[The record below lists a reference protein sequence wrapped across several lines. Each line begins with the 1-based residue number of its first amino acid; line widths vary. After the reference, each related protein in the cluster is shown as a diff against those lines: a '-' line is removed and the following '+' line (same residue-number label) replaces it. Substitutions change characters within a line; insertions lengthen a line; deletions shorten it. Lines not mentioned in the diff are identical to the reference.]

1 MLARRVIKADRLLSM
16 AEVADLMKLPP
27 GSPHARAEKV
37 RRMVRR
43 MEKRDGIGYLRRVG
57 RKWFVSIATIE
68 QLAPW
73 DPGTLGQLRSDVDD
87 LRHDLHVQT
96 RRINDHASFIRK
108 QRNFNKLVARVVKES
123 TEF

>member
-1 MLARRVIKADRLLSM
+1 MLARRVVKADRLLSM

-27 GSPHARAEKV
+27 GSPHERARKV

-43 MEKRDGIGYLRRVG
+43 MERCEGAVYLRRVG
-57 RKWFVSIATIE
+57 RKWFVSMAAVE
-68 QLAPW
+68 LLSPW

-87 LRHDLHVQT
+87 LRHNLHVQT

-108 QRNFNKLVARVVKES
+108 QRHFNKLVAQVVKAS
-123 TEF
+123 NEF